1 MTLKDSYRIVIA
13 AEIRAQKMYQALAK
27 SFAKPETSNVFKE
40 LVVLEK
46 LHEEKVWSAF
56 AREFPGQAIELQE
69 EPVKEMQGIN
79 LNDPQEVLEFAI
91 SKEEEAVELYKNM
104 TDITS
109 SEIIERHRPGSLK
122 LRNNYCNLQMKR
134 KVIRQFCY
142 PKFNACRVPY
152 SGLILPN

>member
-56 AREFPGQAIELQE
+56 AREFPGQAIELQD
-69 EPVKEMQGIN
+69 EPVKEMQSVN

-91 SKEEEAVELYKNM
+91 SKEEEAVELYKDLAEQ
-104 TDITS
+104 TKEPDINKQLLQFAQEEES
-109 SEIIERHRPGSLK
+109 HKVILLSEIQR
-122 LRNNYCNLQMKR
+122 LQGAL
-134 KVIRQFCY
+134 QWFD
-142 PKFNACRVPY
+142 P
-152 SGLILPN
+152 SELTGLMED